1 MVTGAVGYGLAI
13 LAGGSPWLVVGAFA
27 VIAIGSEGFMPA
39 FWPIP
44 TGFLTESAAAAAIG
58 LINSSGNMG
67 GFAGPFILGYASTRT
82 HSFVGGLAVLAASLV
97 LGAVCVLL
105 VRNHRPAGQ

>member
-1 MVTGAVGYGLAI
+1 MRT
-13 LAGGSPWLVVGAFA
+13 STKW
-27 VIAIGSEGFMPA
+27 PA
-39 FWPIP
+39 
-44 TGFLTESAAAAAIG
+44 TAAAAAIG

-82 HSFVGGLAVLAASLV
+82 HSFVGGLAVLAVSLV